1 MTRWLARCF
10 TLCLLALAMALTMV
24 VSTTP
29 AHAAQ
34 AKPAKKAFVLE
45 VDIPEQAAQYLPTLS
60 AQVKEVMP
68 GFHAPEY
75 FGALIE
81 HESGCPALKGMCW
94 NPKARLKSAREEGAG
109 LSQITRAYKDDGSLR
124 FDALAETRKLDPRG
138 LNDLRWDTVYERPDL
153 QMRVMVVMTRQNW
166 NRVGKLTTDPAYQL
180 QLTDLSYN
188 AGFGR
193 VLNDMR
199 ACSLKE
205 GCNAQKWHGHVE
217 QTCTASK
224 KPLYGNRSACD
235 ISRHHVH
242 DVVGTR
248 MPKYRGRV

>member
-1 MTRWLARCF
+1 MSKWLAVCVSAV
-10 TLCLLALAMALTMV
+10 LLALCQPSV
-24 VSTTP
+24 
-29 AHAAQ
+29 AAPKK
-34 AKPAKKAFVLE
+34 KPAPFDVSK
-45 VDIPEQAAQYLPTLS
+45 DIPEQATEYLPTLKV
-60 AQVKEVMP
+60 QVNDVMP

-81 HESGCPALKGMCW
+81 HESGCPGLKNMCW

-138 LNDLRWDTVYERPDL
+138 LNELRWDTVYERPDL

-166 NRVGKLTTDPAYQL
+166 NRVGKLTKDPHYQL
-180 QLTDLSYN
+180 KLTDLSYN

-199 ACSLKE
+199 ACSVQS
-205 GCNAQKWHGHVE
+205 GCDAQQWAGHVE
-217 QTCTASK
+217 KTCTASK

-242 DVVGTR
+242 DVVETR
-248 MPKYRGRV
+248 MPKYKGKV